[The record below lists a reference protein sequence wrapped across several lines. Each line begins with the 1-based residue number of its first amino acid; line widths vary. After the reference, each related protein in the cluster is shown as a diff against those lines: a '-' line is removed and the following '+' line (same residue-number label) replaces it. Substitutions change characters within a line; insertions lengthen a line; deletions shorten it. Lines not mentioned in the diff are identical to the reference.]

1 MGMAH
6 GHQSAPAGAALR
18 TMHRG
23 DPTTRGRQSPANRQR
38 TNKENR
44 MTSTVTLAQRARNSA
59 LAKPRYQI
67 CLIHPFDP
75 RGEKVGGLE
84 TYIRDFITFHPTDID
99 LLFIGVDS
107 KGDLKLGQ
115 IQKLTFRGRTFEFLP
130 ILHYS
135 DDQAREAAKTVR
147 SSLTGQFFMALMR
160 NFGTI
165 ARLIRARRCSIDLR
179 RVEFSW
185 LPAILRLPF
194 VQMLHGEGVPKLQM
208 DSLLRRYSFVHNA
221 GERFA
226 IAASE
231 KFLCVNPHITERLQK
246 TYPNSKDKIDTL
258 WTWVN
263 TDIFKPQPLPLG
275 TDPFRVAFAGRL
287 DEFKDPALMFQTIA
301 KLRERLNGTV
311 EFHYIGTSDPH
322 RFPEFAAIEDVTVR
336 HGFKD
341 AAGMAATLASAHA
354 GILTSEFE
362 GMPRFVLETL
372 AVGRPVAAM
381 HLPQLEAVIRD
392 GESGYLVSRSNSKQD
407 MAERLAQRF
416 VEIRSAI
423 AKREMDSADIATSI
437 KTFTPNTQ
445 LARVFRYHQ
454 EIQNARGLTAAASAY

>member
-1 MGMAH
+1 
-6 GHQSAPAGAALR
+6 
-18 TMHRG
+18 
-23 DPTTRGRQSPANRQR
+23 
-38 TNKENR
+38 

-59 LAKPRYQI
+59 HLQPRYQI

-84 TYIRDFITFHPTDID
+84 TYIRDFITFHPTDTD

-107 KGDLKLGQ
+107 KGDLELGK
-115 IQKLTFRGRTFEFLP
+115 IHKLTFRGRTFEFLP

-135 DDQAREAAKTVR
+135 DQQAREAAKTIR
-147 SSLTGQFFMALMR
+147 SSLTGQFFVALMR
-160 NFGTI
+160 HFGQI
-165 ARLIRARRCSIDLR
+165 ARLIRSRRCSIDLR

-194 VQMLHGEGVPKLQM
+194 VQMLHGEGVPKMQM

-226 IAASE
+226 VAASE

-246 TYPNSKDKIDTL
+246 TYPSRKDKIDTL

-263 TDIFKPQPLPLG
+263 TDIFKPQPLPRDV
-275 TDPFRVAFAGRL
+275 DPFRIVFAGRL
-287 DEFKDPALMFQTIA
+287 DEFKDPALMFTTIA
-301 KLRERLNGTV
+301 ELRQRLGGKV

-322 RFPEFAAIEDVTVR
+322 RFPEFAAIEDITVR

-341 AAGMAATLASAHA
+341 AAGMAATIASVHA

-381 HLPQLEAVIRD
+381 HLPQLEAAVHD
-392 GESGYLVSRSNSKQD
+392 GVSGYLVPRADSRQAMASN
-407 MAERLAQRF
+407 LAQRF
-416 VEIRSAI
+416 VELRDATAKGELDPAGI
-423 AKREMDSADIATSI
+423 AASI
-437 KTFTPNTQ
+437 KTFTPSTQ

-454 EIQNARGLTAAASAY
+454 EIQNARGFMAAPSFS

>member
-1 MGMAH
+1 
-6 GHQSAPAGAALR
+6 
-18 TMHRG
+18 
-23 DPTTRGRQSPANRQR
+23 
-38 TNKENR
+38 
-44 MTSTVTLAQRARNSA
+44 MTSTVTLAQRARNSSH
-59 LAKPRYQI
+59 LQPRYQI

-84 TYIRDFITFHPTDID
+84 TYIRDFITFHPTDTD

-107 KGDLKLGQ
+107 KGDLELGK
-115 IQKLTFRGRTFEFLP
+115 IHKLTFRGRTFEFLP
-130 ILHYS
+130 ILRYS
-135 DDQAREAAKTVR
+135 DQQAREAAKTVR
-147 SSLTGQFFMALMR
+147 SSLTGQFFIALMR
-160 NFGTI
+160 HFGQI
-165 ARLIRARRCSIDLR
+165 ARLIRSRRCSIDLR

-194 VQMLHGEGVPKLQM
+194 VQMLHGEGVPKMQM

-226 IAASE
+226 VAASE

-246 TYPNSKDKIDTL
+246 TYPSRKDKIDTL

-263 TDIFKPQPLPLG
+263 TDIFKPQPLPADTG
-275 TDPFRVAFAGRL
+275 PFRIVFAGRL
-287 DEFKDPALMFQTIA
+287 DEFKDPSLMFMTIA
-301 KLRERLNGTV
+301 DLRQRLGGKV

-322 RFPEFAAIEDVTVR
+322 RFPEFAAIEDITVR

-341 AAGMAATLASAHA
+341 AAGMAATIASVHA

-372 AVGRPVAAM
+372 AVGRPVAAI
-381 HLPQLEAVIRD
+381 HLPQLEAVIDD
-392 GESGYLVSRSNSKQD
+392 GASGYLVPRNDAKRI
-407 MAERLAQRF
+407 MAEQLAQRF
-416 VEIRSAI
+416 VELRTAMGKGELDPSRI
-423 AKREMDSADIATSI
+423 AASI

-454 EIQNARGLTAAASAY
+454 EIQNARGFTAVPSFS

>member
-1 MGMAH
+1 
-6 GHQSAPAGAALR
+6 
-18 TMHRG
+18 
-23 DPTTRGRQSPANRQR
+23 
-38 TNKENR
+38 
-44 MTSTVTLAQRARNSA
+44 MTSTVTLAQRARNTA
-59 LAKPRYQI
+59 HLQPRYQI

-84 TYIRDFITFHPTDID
+84 TYIRDFITFHPTDTD

-107 KGDLKLGQ
+107 KGDLELGK
-115 IQKLTFRGRTFEFLP
+115 IHKLTVRGRTFEFLP

-135 DDQAREAAKTVR
+135 DQQAREAAKSVR
-147 SSLTGQFFMALMR
+147 SSLTGQFFVALLGH
-160 NFGTI
+160 FGLI
-165 ARLIRARRCSIDLR
+165 ARLIRSRRCSIDLR

-226 IAASE
+226 VAASA

-246 TYPNSKDKIDTL
+246 TYPRRKDKIDTL

-263 TDIFKPQPLPLG
+263 TDIFQPQPLPRDV
-275 TDPFRVAFAGRL
+275 DPFRVVFAGRL
-287 DEFKDPALMFQTIA
+287 DEFKDPSLMFMTIA
-301 KLRERLNGTV
+301 ELRHRLGGKV

-322 RFPEFAAIEDVTVR
+322 RFPEFAAIEDITVR

-341 AAGMAATLASAHA
+341 AAGMAATLASVHA

-381 HLPQLEAVIRD
+381 HLPQLEAAVHA
-392 GESGYLVSRSNSKQD
+392 GVSGYLVPRSDTRQT
-407 MAERLAQRF
+407 MANDLAQRF
-416 VEIRSAI
+416 VELRNAMENG
-423 AKREMDSADIATSI
+423 EMDSARIAASI

-454 EIQNARGLTAAASAY
+454 EIQDARGLTAAPSFS

>member
-1 MGMAH
+1 
-6 GHQSAPAGAALR
+6 
-18 TMHRG
+18 
-23 DPTTRGRQSPANRQR
+23 
-38 TNKENR
+38 
-44 MTSTVTLAQRARNSA
+44 MTSTVTLAQRARNTA
-59 LAKPRYQI
+59 HLQPRYQI

-84 TYIRDFITFHPTDID
+84 TYIRDFITFHPTDTD

-107 KGDLKLGQ
+107 KGDLELGK
-115 IQKLTFRGRTFEFLP
+115 IHKLTFRGRTFEFLP

-135 DDQAREAAKTVR
+135 DQQAREAAKSVR
-147 SSLTGQFFMALMR
+147 SSLTGQFFVALLGH
-160 NFGTI
+160 FSLI
-165 ARLIRARRCSIDLR
+165 ARLIRSRRCSIDLR

-226 IAASE
+226 VAASA

-246 TYPNSKDKIDTL
+246 TYPRRKDKIDTL

-263 TDIFKPQPLPLG
+263 TDIFQPQPLPRDV
-275 TDPFRVAFAGRL
+275 DPFRVVFAGRL
-287 DEFKDPALMFQTIA
+287 DEFKDPSLMFMTIA
-301 KLRERLNGTV
+301 ELRHRLGGKV

-322 RFPEFAAIEDVTVR
+322 RFPEFAAIEDITVR

-341 AAGMAATLASAHA
+341 AAGMAATLASVHA

-381 HLPQLEAVIRD
+381 HLPQLEAAVHA
-392 GESGYLVSRSNSKQD
+392 GVSGYLVPRSDTRQT
-407 MAERLAQRF
+407 MANDLAQRF
-416 VEIRSAI
+416 VELRNAMENG
-423 AKREMDSADIATSI
+423 EMDSARIAASI

-454 EIQNARGLTAAASAY
+454 EIQDARGLTAAPSFS